1 MQKKL
6 LENNPILKLSFD
18 FTLMAI
24 DYCEI
29 PEQEKK
35 YIISKQLLRSPTSI
49 GANAI
54 EAQNA
59 ESKLII
65 HKIKLS
71 AKEADETQ
79 Y

>member
-1 MQKKL
+1 MKDQ
-6 LENNPILKLSFD
+6 
-18 FTLMAI
+18 
-24 DYCEI
+24 
-29 PEQEKK
+29 QEKK

-49 GANAI
+49 GANDI
-54 EAQNA
+54 EAQDA